1 MSGLRVFPLLL
12 VRGMRLVP
20 WWHIGLGLV
29 AAFGLAATRRTTYL
43 DDTVFGLRV
52 AAVALAASAA
62 FVFDDPA
69 VNLLDSKPV
78 AAWMQ
83 RTARVVVAFPAVV
96 AGWWIL
102 VTWMEAPLRADDQV
116 TATVPHVALSIE
128 MAALLGIVWAAAMV
142 TQRSGTE
149 GGGLVAAPALLVV
162 VVVLLLLP
170 ERWSVFASP
179 AAPPLPG
186 EAASLQWE
194 AWIDAHRRWAALSA
208 ASWTVVVVGLRGT
221 TRHRRRRWHPTRDT
235 EYEKLRSR

>member
-1 MSGLRVFPLLL
+1 MNGLRVFPLLL

-43 DDTVFGLRV
+43 DDSVFGLRV

-78 AAWMQ
+78 AAWLQ
-83 RTARVVVAFPAVV
+83 RTARLIVALPAVIV
-96 AGWWIL
+96 GWWML

-128 MAALLGIVWAAAMV
+128 MAALLGIVWAAAMLA
-142 TQRSGTE
+142 QRFGSDS
-149 GGGLVAAPALLVV
+149 GGLVAAPALLAV

-170 ERWSVFASP
+170 QRWSVFATP
-179 AAPPLPG
+179 AAPPLPE

-194 AWIDAHRRWAALSA
+194 EWIDAHRRWAALA
-208 ASWTVVVVGLRGT
+208 VASWTVVVVGLRGT
-221 TRHRRRRWHPTRDT
+221 ARQHRRRWHRTRDT
-235 EYEKLRSR
+235 ENEKLRSR